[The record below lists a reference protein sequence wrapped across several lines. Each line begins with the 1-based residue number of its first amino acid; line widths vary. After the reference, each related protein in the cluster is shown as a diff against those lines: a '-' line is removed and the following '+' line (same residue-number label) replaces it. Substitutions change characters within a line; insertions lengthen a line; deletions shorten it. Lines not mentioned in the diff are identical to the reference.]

1 MILCEPDWEMFYQ
14 TQSMNVTYP
23 TPHTQQKELNI
34 AKLSWWTE
42 LIKIPDVATETV
54 WWNLSLCLE
63 HKQQANTELNIL
75 ENSKMTKD
83 WAKL

>member
-1 MILCEPDWEMFYQ
+1 MILYEPDWEMFYQ

-34 AKLSWWTE
+34 AKLSRWTE
-42 LIKIPDVATETV
+42 LIKIPDVAIETV
-54 WWNLSLCLE
+54 WWNLSLFLE

-75 ENSKMTKD
+75 ENSNMTKD